1 MVRLATLALFILSA
15 TSVVLDA
22 RPTHKRRAVCK
33 TTTTTEAATTTQ
45 ARVED
50 IKTTKTTKTSSGFK
64 TVTKTTTSSKA
75 TGTSNSDDNSSTD
88 NGSLSGSVS
97 ANALFPVTGVTNAWS
112 VAKAS
117 IPQAKDLTLTDKT
130 FIVHKEASTSKRPV
144 VTFSGKKAIQ
154 AHMAKGS
161 VTPGTTPAGGFSF
174 YSPGAT
180 LNGNSPIVD
189 LTKANEM
196 TFGYSIFFE
205 AGYDFNLGGKLPGI
219 YGGIN
224 DDIAATCSGGRHNP
238 GCWSARLMFRPKGEA
253 ELYLYIPPGVN
264 QNDNKCGK
272 KASSKCP
279 DTGYG
284 NSVGRGT
291 WNWTPGKW
299 MTVVQRLKL
308 NTPGKADGESEVF
321 INGKSVLNVGGITWR
336 TKEAAV
342 ARGVQMQIFHGGHTK
357 EWASPKDQDVHFADF
372 SVSIVN

>member
-1 MVRLATLALFILSA
+1 MVRFATLALFLLSA

-22 RPTHKRRAVCK
+22 RPTHKRRAVCNTD
-33 TTTTTEAATTTQ
+33 TTTTTKTVTATATKVYVEA
-45 ARVED
+45 V
-50 IKTTKTTKTSSGFK
+50 KTSTTKTSSGFK

-75 TGTSNSDDNSSTD
+75 TGTPDSSDDNGD
-88 NGSLSGSVS
+88 LSGSVS
-97 ANALFPVTGVTNAWS
+97 ANALFPVPGVNSGWS

-117 IPQAKDLTLTDKT
+117 IPQAKDVTLTDKT

-144 VTFSGKKAIQ
+144 VTFSGKKAIR
-154 AHMAKGS
+154 ARMTKGS
-161 VTPGTTPAGGFSF
+161 VTPGTSPAGGFSF

-189 LTKANEM
+189 LSKANEM

-205 AGYDFNLGGKLPGI
+205 EGYNFNLGGKLPGL

-224 DDIAATCSGGRHNP
+224 DDVAATCSGGRHNP
-238 GCWSARLMFRPKGEA
+238 GCWSARLMFRQKGEA

-272 KASSKCP
+272 KANSKCP
-279 DTGYG
+279 STGYG

-308 NTPGKADGESEVF
+308 NTPGKADGEAEVF
-321 INGKSVLNVGGITWR
+321 INGKSVLNVKGITWR
-336 TKEAAV
+336 TNKAAV

-357 EWASPKDQDVHFADF
+357 QWASPKDQDVHFADF
-372 SVSIVN
+372 SVSILN

>member
-1 MVRLATLALFILSA
+1 MPVYR
-15 TSVVLDA
+15 
-22 RPTHKRRAVCK
+22 
-33 TTTTTEAATTTQ
+33 
-45 ARVED
+45 
-50 IKTTKTTKTSSGFK
+50 
-64 TVTKTTTSSKA
+64 
-75 TGTSNSDDNSSTD
+75 
-88 NGSLSGSVS
+88 
-97 ANALFPVTGVTNAWS
+97 FPQN
-112 VAKAS
+112 
-117 IPQAKDLTLTDKT
+117 L
-130 FIVHKEASTSKRPV
+130 
-144 VTFSGKKAIQ
+144 
-154 AHMAKGS
+154 GS
-161 VTPGTTPAGGFSF
+161 VTPGTSPAGGFSF

-189 LTKANEM
+189 LSKATEM

-205 AGYDFNLGGKLPGI
+205 AGYDFNLGGKLPGFCTSRSYPFRVLHTVSDI
-219 YGGIN
+219 ARSVSFSDGGIN
-224 DDIAATCSGGRHNP
+224 DDVAATCSGGRHNP

-299 MTVVQRLKL
+299 MTVVQRIKL

-372 SVSIVN
+372 SVSIIN

>member
-1 MVRLATLALFILSA
+1 MVRLATLALFLLSA

-22 RPTHKRRAVCK
+22 RPTHKRRSVVCRE
-33 TTTTTEAATTTQ
+33 TTTTKAASTTKAYVEA
-45 ARVED
+45 V
-50 IKTTKTTKTSSGFK
+50 KTTSTKMVTK
-64 TVTKTTTSSKA
+64 TVTKTATSSKA
-75 TGTSNSDDNSSTD
+75 TGTPDSSNDAADNQDDGNI
-88 NGSLSGSVS
+88 SGSVT
-97 ANALFPVTGVTNAWS
+97 ANALFPVKGVTNGWS

-130 FIVHKEASTSKRPV
+130 FIVRKEANTSKRPV
-144 VTFSGKKAIQ
+144 VTFNGKKAIR

-161 VTPGTTPAGGFSF
+161 VTPGTSPAGGFSF

-205 AGYDFNLGGKLPGI
+205 EGYNFNLGGKLPGL

-224 DDIAATCSGGRHNP
+224 DDVAATCSGGRHNP
-238 GCWSARLMFRPKGEA
+238 GCWSARLMFRQGGEG

-272 KASSKCP
+272 KANSKCP
-279 DTGYG
+279 STGYG

-291 WNWTPGKW
+291 WKWTPGQW

-308 NTPGKADGESEVF
+308 NTPGKADGEAEVF

-336 TKEAAV
+336 TNKAAV

-357 EWASPKDQDVHFADF
+357 QWASPKDQDVHFADF
-372 SVSIVN
+372 SVSVLN

>member
-1 MVRLATLALFILSA
+1 MVRFATLALFLLSA

-22 RPTHKRRAVCK
+22 RPTHKRRAVCNTD
-33 TTTTTEAATTTQ
+33 TTTTTKTVTATATKVNVEA
-45 ARVED
+45 V
-50 IKTTKTTKTSSGFK
+50 KTSTTKTSSGFK

-75 TGTSNSDDNSSTD
+75 TGTPDSSDDNGD
-88 NGSLSGSVS
+88 LSGSVS
-97 ANALFPVTGVTNAWS
+97 ANALFPVPGVNSGWS

-117 IPQAKDLTLTDKT
+117 IPQAKDVTLTDKT

-144 VTFSGKKAIQ
+144 VTFSGKKAIR
-154 AHMAKGS
+154 ARMTKGS
-161 VTPGTTPAGGFSF
+161 VTPGTSPAGGFSF

-189 LTKANEM
+189 LSKANEM

-205 AGYDFNLGGKLPGI
+205 EGYNFNLGGKLPGL

-224 DDIAATCSGGRHNP
+224 DDVAATCSGGRHNP
-238 GCWSARLMFRPKGEA
+238 GCWSARLMFRQKGEA

-272 KASSKCP
+272 KANSKCP
-279 DTGYG
+279 STGYG

-308 NTPGKADGESEVF
+308 NTPGKADGEAEVF
-321 INGKSVLNVGGITWR
+321 INGKSVLNVKGITWR
-336 TKEAAV
+336 TNKAAV

-357 EWASPKDQDVHFADF
+357 QWASPKDQDVHFADF
-372 SVSIVN
+372 SVSILN